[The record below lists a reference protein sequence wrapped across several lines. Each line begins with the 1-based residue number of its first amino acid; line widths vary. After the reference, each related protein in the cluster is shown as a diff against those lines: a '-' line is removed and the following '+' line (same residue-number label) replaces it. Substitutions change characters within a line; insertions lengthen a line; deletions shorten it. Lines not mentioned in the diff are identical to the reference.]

1 MRFSLKYN
9 EKKVSAYKLFT
20 TSSYSGMIAKLISL
34 YELQIR
40 KNKND

>member
-20 TSSYSGMIAKLISL
+20 TSSYAIVKQISL